1 VRYAF
6 IAENRLI
13 FAVRAMC
20 RMLLVHPSGFYAW
33 LREPFSQRAL
43 EDQRQTVLLK
53 QAWDDSGEV
62 YGYRKLHDD
71 LCDMGE
77 DISPNRA
84 WRLARLAGIRAQI
97 GYKKKPGYYGG
108 SPAVVA
114 DNTLNREFDVDA
126 PDQFW
131 VTDIT
136 YIRTHEGFL
145 YLAVV
150 IDLFSRRVIG
160 WSMQGRTYA
169 DLPLQ
174 ALLMAV
180 WRRKPKTKVHV
191 HSDQGSQFTGYEWQE
206 FLEQHNLVP
215 SMSRRGNCWDN
226 AVAESFFNLLKRE
239 RIRRRK
245 YKTREEARR
254 DIFDY
259 IEFFYNPQ
267 RKHVRNGNGG
277 DICGTSRPQLGKPNP
292 GLTPPS
298 HDGPATMDDEAS
310 QITVPTLADPGKT
323 IHATCR
329 ILLWDK
335 AKPSCEMAA
344 RLEVPGIAC
353 GGNHG
358 GRNDDPNAGNCHQT
372 PARFILTCKAYKFGV
387 DR

>member
-1 VRYAF
+1 MRYAF

-33 LREPFSQRAL
+33 LREPLSQRAL

-53 QAWDDSGEV
+53 QAWEDSGEV

-77 DISPNRA
+77 DISPNRV

-97 GYKKKPGYYGG
+97 GYKKKPGSYGG

-215 SMSRRGNCWDN
+215 SMNPAAGTAGTMRWWRASSTCSNANASAAENTKPAKKPAKTCSITSSSSTTRSVSTLGMACCHRSPSNSSRN
-226 AVAESFFNLLKRE
+226 
-239 RIRRRK
+239 
-245 YKTREEARR
+245 
-254 DIFDY
+254 
-259 IEFFYNPQ
+259 
-267 RKHVRNGNGG
+267 
-277 DICGTSRPQLGKPNP
+277 
-292 GLTPPS
+292 
-298 HDGPATMDDEAS
+298 
-310 QITVPTLADPGKT
+310 
-323 IHATCR
+323 
-329 ILLWDK
+329 
-335 AKPSCEMAA
+335 
-344 RLEVPGIAC
+344 
-353 GGNHG
+353 
-358 GRNDDPNAGNCHQT
+358 
-372 PARFILTCKAYKFGV
+372 
-387 DR
+387 

>member
-33 LREPFSQRAL
+33 LREPLSPRAL

-71 LCDMGE
+71 LCDLGE

-97 GYKKKPGYYGG
+97 GYKKKPGSYGG

-145 YLAVV
+145 YLAPRHGLSDQWRSHGSM

-160 WSMQGRTYA
+160 WSLSVIARNHLPATDAGP
-169 DLPLQ
+169 DL
-174 ALLMAV
+174 
-180 WRRKPKTKVHV
+180 
-191 HSDQGSQFTGYEWQE
+191 
-206 FLEQHNLVP
+206 
-215 SMSRRGNCWDN
+215 C
-226 AVAESFFNLLKRE
+226 
-239 RIRRRK
+239 
-245 YKTREEARR
+245 
-254 DIFDY
+254 
-259 IEFFYNPQ
+259 
-267 RKHVRNGNGG
+267 
-277 DICGTSRPQLGKPNP
+277 
-292 GLTPPS
+292 
-298 HDGPATMDDEAS
+298 GPAAAS
-310 QITVPTLADPGKT
+310 LAHG
-323 IHATCR
+323 R
-329 ILLWDK
+329 L
-335 AKPSCEMAA
+335 AA
-344 RLEVPGIAC
+344 
-353 GGNHG
+353 
-358 GRNDDPNAGNCHQT
+358 QT
-372 PARFILTCKAYKFGV
+372 
-387 DR
+387 

>member
-1 VRYAF
+1 MRYAF

-33 LREPFSQRAL
+33 LREPLSQRAQ
-43 EDQRQTVLLK
+43 EDQRQTALLK

-77 DISPNRA
+77 DISPNRV

-97 GYKKKPGYYGG
+97 GYKKKPGSYGG

-226 AVAESFFNLLKRE
+226 AVVESFFNLLKRE
-239 RIRRRK
+239 RIRRKK
-245 YKTREEARR
+245 YKTRAEARR
-254 DIFDY
+254 DVFDY

-267 RKHVRNGNGG
+267 RKHVRNGML
-277 DICGTSRPQLGKPNP
+277 SP
-292 GLTPPS
+292 
-298 HDGPATMDDEAS
+298 
-310 QITVPTLADPGKT
+310 
-323 IHATCR
+323 
-329 ILLWDK
+329 
-335 AKPSCEMAA
+335 
-344 RLEVPGIAC
+344 IAFE
-353 GGNHG
+353 
-358 GRNDDPNAGNCHQT
+358 QQQK
-372 PARFILTCKAYKFGV
+372 LKLQGV
-387 DR
+387 

>member
-1 VRYAF
+1 MRYAF

-13 FAVRAMC
+13 FAVRAIC

-33 LREPFSQRAL
+33 LREPLSPRAL
-43 EDQRQTVLLK
+43 EDQRQTKLIK
-53 QAWDDSGEV
+53 TAWKESGEV
-62 YGYRKLHDD
+62 YGYRKLPPLVDCVAINERARDD
-71 LCDMGE
+71 LCDLGE

-97 GYKKKPGYYGG
+97 GYKKKPGSYGG

-150 IDLFSRRVIG
+150 IDLYSRRVIG

-206 FLEQHNLVP
+206 FLDQHNLVP

-226 AVAESFFNLLKRE
+226 AVVESFFNLLKRE
-239 RIRRRK
+239 RIRRKK

-254 DIFDY
+254 DVFDY
-259 IEFFYNPQ
+259 IEFFYNPL
-267 RKHVRNGNGG
+267 RKHVRNGML
-277 DICGTSRPQLGKPNP
+277 SP
-292 GLTPPS
+292 
-298 HDGPATMDDEAS
+298 
-310 QITVPTLADPGKT
+310 
-323 IHATCR
+323 
-329 ILLWDK
+329 
-335 AKPSCEMAA
+335 
-344 RLEVPGIAC
+344 IAFE
-353 GGNHG
+353 
-358 GRNDDPNAGNCHQT
+358 QQQK
-372 PARFILTCKAYKFGV
+372 LKLQGV
-387 DR
+387 